1 MEYLT
6 FLGNVV
12 KARDKP
18 ERQPSLLRVSTMT
31 VMGGRRD
38 STTSLTTFV
47 EKFKSGTNGWEMAK
61 NHFNNS
67 VTIFKKLSQTK
78 KRSVKLFANG
88 KIHVTGSSTPME
100 GKAIIQEIQDI
111 VDDIFPDVCSRS
123 LIPMEI
129 QMINATFQVP
139 HGINQLELLE
149 LYKNYRNQVSKISFN
164 PETYSAVKATI
175 FGTTVSVFKTGSVVL
190 AGAKTFKDLAIIY
203 KFLLDVLYRP
213 EVKVDEIKLK
223 NHDNVNPYQSEL
235 FIQAIREYY
244 LLNK

>member
-12 KARDKP
+12 KARDQLDRK
-18 ERQPSLLRVSTMT
+18 PSLLRVSTMT
-31 VMGGRRD
+31 VMGGRKD
-38 STTSLTTFV
+38 VTTSLTTFV
-47 EKFKSGTNGWEMAK
+47 EKFTSGTKGWKMAK

-67 VTIFKKLSQTK
+67 VTIFKEISETK
-78 KRSVKLFANG
+78 KRSVKLFKNG

-100 GKAIIQEIQDI
+100 GEAILREIQDL
-111 VDDIFPDVCSRS
+111 VDDIFPEVRD
-123 LIPMEI
+123 LAPIPMEI

-139 HGINQLELLE
+139 HGINQLALLD
-149 LYKNYRNQVSKISFN
+149 LYKNYRNKVSKISFS

-190 AGAKTFKDLAIIY
+190 AGAKTFKDLAVIY
-203 KFLLDVLYRP
+203 KFLLDVLYHP
-213 EVKVDEIKLK
+213 DVKIGTVPIK
-223 NHDNVNPYQSEL
+223 NQENVSPYQSEL

>member
-12 KARDKP
+12 KARDKLD
-18 ERQPSLLRVSTMT
+18 RKPSLLRVSTMT
-31 VMGGRRD
+31 VMGGRKD
-38 STTSLTTFV
+38 VTTSLTTFA
-47 EKFKSGTNGWEMAK
+47 EKFTSGTKGWKMAN

-67 VTIFKKLSQTK
+67 VTIFKELSESK

-100 GKAIIQEIQDI
+100 GDAIIQEIQEL
-111 VDDIFPDVCSRS
+111 VDEIFPDVRDRS
-123 LIPMEI
+123 PIPMEI

-139 HGINQLELLE
+139 HGINQLALLD
-149 LYKNYRNQVSKISFN
+149 LYKTYRNKVSKISFN

-190 AGAKTFKDLAIIY
+190 AGAKTFKDLAVIY
-203 KFLLDVLYRP
+203 KFLLDVLYHP
-213 EVKVDEIKLK
+213 DVKLGDIAIKNQGK
-223 NHDNVNPYQSEL
+223 TSPYQSEP
-235 FIQAIREYY
+235 FIQAVREYY